1 MILRA
6 LASWQLLPAGTS
18 LTYLCTQADI
28 KCYNKCTRPPVSPQL
43 AHPYYIF
50 TSHGYS
56 VTIASI
62 KGGEI
67 PVDEA
72 SLAAPYLTPE
82 VEKFL
87 LDGTRW
93 FGRGHYVH
101 GKHQQFSAAGS
112 ITHPYAP
119 C

>member
-1 MILRA
+1 MH
-6 LASWQLLPAGTS
+6 T
-18 LTYLCTQADI
+18 
-28 KCYNKCTRPPVSPQL
+28 PPPPRPQL

-72 SLAAPYLTPE
+72 SLAAPFLTPE

-87 LDGTRW
+87 LDGAWGGVTTVWLLVVCTGAGRSPLTRCP
-93 FGRGHYVH
+93 
-101 GKHQQFSAAGS
+101 
-112 ITHPYAP
+112 T
-119 C
+119 